1 MGSHPGP
8 KTVSLAHHSDDFKM
22 RTSDEMELLLKEAT
36 LGIPPT
42 DTKPEALEAYE
53 RWVQQVQE
61 IRDRGGIVEMPSK
74 TPDLDED
81 EFDIAAN
88 FKLRSPS

>member
-1 MGSHPGP
+1 
-8 KTVSLAHHSDDFKM
+8 
-22 RTSDEMELLLKEAT
+22 
-36 LGIPPT
+36 
-42 DTKPEALEAYE
+42 
-53 RWVQQVQE
+53 VQQVQE